1 MMSKRRVPPRA
12 PVTAKASVPLG
23 AAELVE
29 LLNAVED
36 RCNHAAGI
44 VNATARVV
52 AGDELGLQDDDVP
65 GVYVAA
71 LEHVAAELEG
81 LADRALKART
91 TSD

>member
-1 MMSKRRVPPRA
+1 MMSRKSVPPKPA
-12 PVTAKASVPLG
+12 AANATPGVPADL
-23 AAELVE
+23 AD

-91 TSD
+91 AAE